1 MNKLIKAPAEIIPHT
16 LDWSDRIPSS
26 ESISSCTATN
36 TNLKTQVTDTTLFV
50 SASASISAKL
60 TTWRVTGGT
69 LDNDYKLVF
78 TATTSV
84 GNVYTQGQ
92 LLEVRAEII

>member
-16 LDWSDRIPSS
+16 VDWTDRIPTA
-26 ESISSCTATN
+26 ETISTCTATN
-36 TNLKTQVTDTTLFV
+36 TNLKTLVTDTTLFV
-50 SASASISAKL
+50 SPSATIAAKL

-78 TATTSV
+78 TATSST

-92 LLEVRAEII
+92 LLEVREEAI